1 MKNKKHRK
9 QKLAAQSRSWIWSL
23 ILDVVSTVIGAAL
36 VKLLGLN

>member
-1 MKNKKHRK
+1 MAKEKRRR
-9 QKLAAQSRSWIWSL
+9 QKPAAQSRSWIWSL